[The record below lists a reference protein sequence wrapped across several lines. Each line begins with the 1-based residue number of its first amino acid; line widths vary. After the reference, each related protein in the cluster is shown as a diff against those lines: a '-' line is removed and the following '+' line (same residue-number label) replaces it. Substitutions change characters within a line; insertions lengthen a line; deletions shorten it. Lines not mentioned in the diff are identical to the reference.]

1 MTRTE
6 ARNILTSMTKSESL
20 LRHMRTV
27 ELIME
32 AYASKLGEDVE
43 RWAIA
48 GLLHDADYEAFPDK
62 HPNVIVEQLNAMGE
76 RDIAHAISA
85 HYTLWNVSYDT
96 LLDKALL
103 ACDEITGFVVA
114 CCQVRPDGIATLEA
128 KSVIK
133 KLKDKG
139 FAAKVDRN
147 EVYKGAEL
155 FGVDLQEHIAFIIE
169 TLRKN
174 RQELRI

>member
-1 MTRTE
+1 M
-6 ARNILTSMTKSESL
+6 K
-20 LRHMRTV
+20 H
-27 ELIME
+27 
-32 AYASKLGEDVE
+32 
-43 RWAIA
+43 
-48 GLLHDADYEAFPDK
+48 FPEK
-62 HPNVIVEQLNAMGE
+62 HPGVIVAKLNEVGE
-76 RDIAHAISA
+76 PEIAHAVSA
-85 HYTLWNVSYDT
+85 HYTHWNVPYNS

-114 CCQVRPDGIATLEA
+114 CSQVRPDGIGGLET
-128 KSVIK
+128 KSVVK

-155 FGVDLQEHIAFIIE
+155 FGVDMLEHISFIIE

-174 RQELRI
+174 RAELGI

>member
-1 MTRTE
+1 
-6 ARNILTSMTKSESL
+6 
-20 LRHMRTV
+20 
-27 ELIME
+27 ME
-32 AYASKLGEDVE
+32 AYAAKLGQDVD

-62 HPNVIVEQLNAMGE
+62 HPNIIVEKLKALGE
-76 RDIAHAISA
+76 NEIAHAVSA
-85 HYTLWNVSYDT
+85 HYTHWSVSYDT
-96 LLDKALL
+96 VLDKALL

-114 CCQVRPDGIATLEA
+114 CCQVRPDGIATLET

-155 FGVDLQEHIAFIIE
+155 FGVDIQEHISFIIE

-174 RQELRI
+174 RQELGI